1 MYSKVIVV
9 SESKVFIGL
18 RGVEKI
24 EAKLK
29 TLTRDSAMLKEPE
42 ENEEQVQSWLQTA
55 CIGWMRRTKNL
66 EHLEKQATESPR
78 GNNDASKL
86 VGAAKFSKSPLGK

>member
-9 SESKVFIGL
+9 SETKVFLGL
-18 RGVEKI
+18 KGVEKI

-29 TLTRDSAMLKEPE
+29 TLTRDSVMLKEPE

-78 GNNDASKL
+78 ANETKQ
-86 VGAAKFSKSPLGK
+86 VGAAKFSKSPLGKQP